1 MMARILCT
9 VLVTAA
15 VLGIRFPAYAQLD
28 TSVTNSL
35 GKKLDQYMALLE
47 MEPVRVKCEEA
58 DFLIESCSDSLV
70 RQFTAIRLYSHFMDS
85 KLMGDEAVSI
95 HIFDKWFAP
104 GTVKMQSELEFMNA
118 RIFAE
123 FNRQS
128 LIGMKAP
135 ELTLEDM
142 DGNWH
147 SLFEDGIFSD
157 RLSVLFFYDSGCPTC
172 KMESIMLRNILGDRK
187 YRLNFYAVYTGHSR
201 EGWEEFVSSY
211 LGMDNPDIRIL
222 HLNDPQGESGFQMK
236 YGVLQTPGI
245 FLISRDGIII
255 GRGLDSMAL
264 KQLLDIRTSGQE
276 GYGSEESAAF
286 YEKMFSDFG
295 EKPDCGQV
303 REVCDRIAVR
313 TLEAGDTA
321 VFRQMA
327 GDLMYWLGTVRGE
340 GYKCGLVY
348 LLMKYIEG
356 KPSVWTDPDDSLA
369 ILPYAGILS
378 DLLGK
383 SGIGERLPDI
393 KVRGIMKR
401 AGKERHVSRKLSSL
415 RNTAVIFHTEGC
427 GFCREELAAADSL
440 SEADRKARFF
450 LVDTDM
456 LLDTDPETVYRLFD
470 ALDLTVMP
478 YITATDRKGLVIR
491 KYMSLR

>member
-157 RLSVLFFYDSGCPTC
+157 RLSVLFLYDSGCP
-172 KMESIMLRNILGDRK
+172 K
-187 YRLNFYAVYTGHSR
+187 
-201 EGWEEFVSSY
+201 
-211 LGMDNPDIRIL
+211 
-222 HLNDPQGESGFQMK
+222 
-236 YGVLQTPGI
+236 
-245 FLISRDGIII
+245 
-255 GRGLDSMAL
+255 
-264 KQLLDIRTSGQE
+264 
-276 GYGSEESAAF
+276 
-286 YEKMFSDFG
+286 
-295 EKPDCGQV
+295 
-303 REVCDRIAVR
+303 
-313 TLEAGDTA
+313 
-321 VFRQMA
+321 
-327 GDLMYWLGTVRGE
+327 
-340 GYKCGLVY
+340 
-348 LLMKYIEG
+348 
-356 KPSVWTDPDDSLA
+356 
-369 ILPYAGILS
+369 
-378 DLLGK
+378 
-383 SGIGERLPDI
+383 
-393 KVRGIMKR
+393 
-401 AGKERHVSRKLSSL
+401 
-415 RNTAVIFHTEGC
+415 
-427 GFCREELAAADSL
+427 
-440 SEADRKARFF
+440 
-450 LVDTDM
+450 
-456 LLDTDPETVYRLFD
+456 
-470 ALDLTVMP
+470 
-478 YITATDRKGLVIR
+478 
-491 KYMSLR
+491 

>member
-104 GTVKMQSELEFMNA
+104 GTVRMQSELEFMNA

-211 LGMDNPDIRIL
+211 LGMDNPD
-222 HLNDPQGESGFQMK
+222 SGH
-236 YGVLQTPGI
+236 G
-245 FLISRDGIII
+245 
-255 GRGLDSMAL
+255 
-264 KQLLDIRTSGQE
+264 
-276 GYGSEESAAF
+276 
-286 YEKMFSDFG
+286 
-295 EKPDCGQV
+295 
-303 REVCDRIAVR
+303 
-313 TLEAGDTA
+313 
-321 VFRQMA
+321 
-327 GDLMYWLGTVRGE
+327 
-340 GYKCGLVY
+340 
-348 LLMKYIEG
+348 
-356 KPSVWTDPDDSLA
+356 
-369 ILPYAGILS
+369 
-378 DLLGK
+378 
-383 SGIGERLPDI
+383 
-393 KVRGIMKR
+393 
-401 AGKERHVSRKLSSL
+401 
-415 RNTAVIFHTEGC
+415 
-427 GFCREELAAADSL
+427 
-440 SEADRKARFF
+440 
-450 LVDTDM
+450 
-456 LLDTDPETVYRLFD
+456 
-470 ALDLTVMP
+470 
-478 YITATDRKGLVIR
+478 
-491 KYMSLR
+491 